1 MCVQFHTTNKLHF
14 VSFLFWQKDFH
25 KKFMYI
31 YIFFIFVHIFVCVLL
46 CTTALY
52 ACFTYIIQTPG
63 QYLIV

>member
-14 VSFLFWQKDFH
+14 VLFLFGKKSF

-31 YIFFIFVHIFVCVLL
+31 YIFFIFVHICVCVLL
-46 CTTALY
+46 LY
-52 ACFTYIIQTPG
+52 YCSVRVFYIIQTPG